1 MENDNIQITDWTP
14 SSMLEVT
21 LNEPDDFLKI
31 RETLTRI
38 GVASRK
44 DQKLYQSCHI
54 LHKQGRYFIVHFKEL
69 FLLDG
74 KPSNLLE
81 NDIHRRNTI
90 STLLADWGLIS
101 IVNPDLAKEIAPLR
115 QIKVIP
121 FKEKSQWEL
130 CPKYNIGNT
139 QNKEWKANNKR
150 IKKLK
155 TYTKKQNDRRS
166 INSIR
171 ISSNVYSW
179 FTYWYIYTNYL
190 KVAIKLL

>member
-1 MENDNIQITDWTP
+1 MEEHNQINDWSP
-14 SSMLEVT
+14 AVMLEVS

-74 KPSNLLE
+74 KPSNLIE
-81 NDIHRRNTI
+81 NDVQRRNTI
-90 STLLADWGLIS
+90 ATLLQDWGLIN
-101 IVNPDLAKEIAPLR
+101 IMNPEVAKDLAPLR

-130 CPKYNIGNT
+130 CPKYNIGNS
-139 QNKEWKANNKR
+139 QSKE
-150 IKKLK
+150 
-155 TYTKKQNDRRS
+155 
-166 INSIR
+166 
-171 ISSNVYSW
+171 
-179 FTYWYIYTNYL
+179 
-190 KVAIKLL
+190 

>member
-1 MENDNIQITDWTP
+1 MENENKEITNWQPT
-14 SSMLEVT
+14 SMLEVT

-74 KPSNLLE
+74 KPSNLVE
-81 NDIHRRNTI
+81 NDLERRNTI
-90 STLLADWGLIS
+90 TTLLADWGLIS
-101 IVNPDLAKEIAPLR
+101 IVKPAQAKPLAPLR

-139 QNKEWKANNKR
+139 NK
-150 IKKLK
+150 
-155 TYTKKQNDRRS
+155 D
-166 INSIR
+166 
-171 ISSNVYSW
+171 
-179 FTYWYIYTNYL
+179 
-190 KVAIKLL
+190 

>member
-1 MENDNIQITDWTP
+1 MENENNNQVTNWSP
-14 SSMLEVT
+14 ASMLEVS

-74 KPSNLLE
+74 KPSNLVE
-81 NDIHRRNTI
+81 NDLERRNTI
-90 STLLADWGLIS
+90 ATLLADWGLVS
-101 IVNPDLAKEIAPLR
+101 IINPDASKNLAPSR

-121 FKEKSQWEL
+121 FKEKTQWEL
-130 CPKYNIGNT
+130 CPKYNIGNS
-139 QNKEWKANNKR
+139 NNE
-150 IKKLK
+150 
-155 TYTKKQNDRRS
+155 YT
-166 INSIR
+166 
-171 ISSNVYSW
+171 
-179 FTYWYIYTNYL
+179 
-190 KVAIKLL
+190 